1 VQTSNYMTQNV
12 ESLDDIS
19 GFLSDAS
26 EIYVSG
32 CAAEI
37 EGLDRVA
44 GLIERNTPATISG
57 IFLPGINRVD
67 YSALSPKLRCQSY
80 FMTPQLKQ
88 GVPQGRVDYCPWR
101 YRDIL
106 AFYQRC
112 PVDVAVLMISEPDS
126 KGYCS
131 YGVCADYAPIV
142 MPQARV
148 KIGVINRQMPYTQ
161 GCKGIHID
169 QLDCVVSID
178 QPLKSVPRQSPDEVS
193 RAIAKTVGRYIDD
206 GCILQMGLG
215 KVPSAVAE
223 ELADRREL
231 KIVSGLL
238 DESSLILEQAGAL
251 SAEQAAIGGVAL
263 GTEAFYRAIDNNPRF
278 SFQPVSVTHDFNRL
292 SAIDNF
298 VAINGALEVDLLGQV
313 NSSVIAGG
321 HFSGPGGLPEFVNA
335 ALASRGGRSIIVLPA
350 TGRANETKIVANLTG
365 GIPSVA
371 AVDAD
376 IVISEYGA
384 AELRGKSIRQ
394 RMAAMITIAAPEHR
408 DQLNQ
413 QTKILY

>member
-1 VQTSNYMTQNV
+1 MTQNV

-19 GFLSDAS
+19 GVLSTAS
-26 EIYVSG
+26 EIYISG

-37 EGLDRVA
+37 DGLDRVS
-44 GLIERNTPATISG
+44 GLRERSTPAIISG
-57 IFLPGINRVD
+57 IFLPGINRID
-67 YSALSPKLRCQSY
+67 YSALSPQLRCQSF
-80 FMTPQLKQ
+80 FMTPQLTQ
-88 GVPQGRVDYCPWR
+88 GMAQGRVDYCPWR

-112 PVDVAVLMISEPDS
+112 PVDVAVVMLSEPDQQ
-126 KGYCS
+126 GYCS

-142 MPQARV
+142 MRQARI
-148 KIGVINRQMPYTQ
+148 KIGVINRQMPYTL

-169 QLDCVVSID
+169 QLDWLVNID
-178 QPLKSVPRQSPDEVS
+178 QPLKSVPRQSPDDIS
-193 RAIAKTVGRYIDD
+193 RAIAKSVGHYIDD
-206 GCILQMGLG
+206 GSTLQMGLG

-238 DESSLILEQAGAL
+238 DESSLLLEEAGAL
-251 SAEQAAIGGVAL
+251 SADQAAIGGVAL
-263 GTEAFYRAIDNNPRF
+263 GAEAFYHAIDNNPRF
-278 SFQPVSVTHDFNRL
+278 SFQPVSLTHDIARL
-292 SAIDNF
+292 TATDKII
-298 VAINGALEVDLLGQV
+298 AINGALEVDLLGQV

-350 TGRANETKIVANLTG
+350 TGRAKETKIVANLTG

-384 AELRGKSIRQ
+384 AELRCKSIPQ
-394 RMAAMITIAAPEHR
+394 RMAAMISIAAPEHR

-413 QTKILY
+413 QAKTLY

>member
-1 VQTSNYMTQNV
+1 MTQHAK
-12 ESLDDIS
+12 SLDDIS
-19 GFLSDAS
+19 GFLSDSS
-26 EIYVSG
+26 EMYISG

-37 EGLDRVA
+37 DGLDRIA
-44 GLIERNTPATISG
+44 GLLERNAPATISG

-67 YSALSPKLRCQSY
+67 YSALSPQLRCQSY
-80 FMTPQLKQ
+80 FMTPQLKK
-88 GVPQGRVDYCPWR
+88 GIPQGRVDYCPWR

-106 AFYQRC
+106 AFYQRH
-112 PVDVAVLMISEPDS
+112 PVDVALLMLSEPDAQ
-126 KGYCS
+126 GYCS
-131 YGVCADYAPIV
+131 YGVCVDYSPIV
-142 MPQARV
+142 MAQARV
-148 KIGVINRQMPYTQ
+148 KIGIINRQMPYTL

-169 QLDCVVSID
+169 QLDAVVSID

-206 GCILQMGLG
+206 GSTLQMGLG

-238 DESSLILEQAGAL
+238 DESSLMLEQAGAL

-263 GTEAFYRAIDNNPRF
+263 GTEAFYRAIDNNSRF
-278 SFQPVSVTHDFNRL
+278 SFQPVSVTHDIARL
-292 SAIDNF
+292 SATDSF

-350 TGRANETKIVANLTG
+350 TGRANETKIVASLTG

-376 IVISEYGA
+376 IVISEFGA
-384 AELRGKSIRQ
+384 AELRGKSIQQ
-394 RMAAMITIAAPEHR
+394 RMAAMIAIAAPEHR
-408 DQLNQ
+408 EQLKQ
-413 QTKILY
+413 QAQAMY